1 MLRIRVIPIVLLNSD
16 YSVVKT
22 IQFNIRRNLG
32 NPIVVSRIYDT
43 RGVDELILIDIDAS
57 KEDRGIDVHTIEAV
71 SSECFMPLTIGGG
84 LRTCDDIERTLK
96 AGADKVSLNSVIFE
110 RPEFLKEAV
119 SIFGSQC
126 IVASIDVKKDE
137 KGNYK
142 AFSHSNRKVR
152 YSLEEYIKLVI
163 GYGVGELLLNSVDR
177 DGIMEGYDLE
187 LIRYVSSM
195 TRIPLIVAGGVSGPD
210 NCVDAIKSGASA
222 VAAASIFHFTQ
233 FTPESCKQSLAKADI
248 PVRRMQK

>member
-1 MLRIRVIPIVLLNSD
+1 MLRTRVIPIVLLNSD
-16 YSVVKT
+16 YSVIKT

-43 RGVDELILIDIDAS
+43 RNVDELILLDIDAS
-57 KEDRGIDVHTIEAV
+57 KENRDIDVYTVEAI

-119 SIFGSQC
+119 SVFGSQC

-137 KGNYK
+137 GGRYTI
-142 AFSHSNRKVR
+142 FSHSNRKVK
-152 YSLEEYIKLVI
+152 YSFEEYLKLVI
-163 GYGVGELLLNSVDR
+163 GYGVGEILLNSVDC
-177 DGIMEGYDLE
+177 DGIMKGYDLE
-187 LIRYVSSM
+187 LINCTSSM
-195 TRIPLIVAGGVSGPD
+195 TNIPVIVAGGASGSED
-210 NCVDAIKSGASA
+210 CVKAIKSGASA

-233 FTPESCKQSLAKADI
+233 CTPEICKQSLAHAGI
-248 PVRRMQK
+248 PVRRVKK